1 MTLKKDHLSKK
12 NCPPFNQKH
21 CYPLSKIK
29 LFPLQRCYVM
39 AKYDVALKVSVS
51 PEDYPKT
58 LAHIY
63 DRKAIVLLVVDLLD
77 FPGSVW
83 PGIID
88 LLGVNKHI
96 VIVGNKA
103 DLLPQVRQF
112 YIPKIKNTNPCKPNA
127 PGNFI
132 GICSLPSTGRP
143 M

>member
-1 MTLKKDHLSKK
+1 
-12 NCPPFNQKH
+12 
-21 CYPLSKIK
+21 
-29 LFPLQRCYVM
+29 M

-96 VIVGNKA
+96 VIIGNKA
-103 DLLPQVRQF
+103 DLLPQVSRILCSQN
-112 YIPKIKNTNPCKPNA
+112 KNTIPPFKPNA
-127 PGNFI
+127 P
-132 GICSLPSTGRP
+132 
-143 M
+143 

>member
-1 MTLKKDHLSKK
+1 
-12 NCPPFNQKH
+12 
-21 CYPLSKIK
+21 
-29 LFPLQRCYVM
+29 M

-96 VIVGNKA
+96 VIIGNKA
-103 DLLPQVRQF
+103 DLLPQVSRIL
-112 YIPKIKNTNPCKPNA
+112 YSSKTKIPTEHVSIKYVRVKSTVFDP
-127 PGNFI
+127 
-132 GICSLPSTGRP
+132 SLPPGKVWYYFG
-143 M
+143 

>member
-1 MTLKKDHLSKK
+1 
-12 NCPPFNQKH
+12 
-21 CYPLSKIK
+21 
-29 LFPLQRCYVM
+29 M

-88 LLGVNKHI
+88 LLGVDKHI
-96 VIVGNKA
+96 VIIGNKA
-103 DLLPQVRQF
+103 DLLPQVRRI
-112 YIPKIKNTNPCKPNA
+112 IPPKQEYL
-127 PGNFI
+127 
-132 GICSLPSTGRP
+132 SLPVNPPTLVAIRIIWCRHLPRTWLLG
-143 M
+143 

>member
-1 MTLKKDHLSKK
+1 
-12 NCPPFNQKH
+12 
-21 CYPLSKIK
+21 
-29 LFPLQRCYVM
+29 M

-96 VIVGNKA
+96 VIIGNKA
-103 DLLPQVRQF
+103 DLLPQVSRILHSQNQE
-112 YIPKIKNTNPCKPNA
+112 YQPLQAK
-127 PGNFI
+127 
-132 GICSLPSTGRP
+132 CSWEFCCIWRPSTGLP
-143 M
+143 K

>member
-1 MTLKKDHLSKK
+1 
-12 NCPPFNQKH
+12 
-21 CYPLSKIK
+21 
-29 LFPLQRCYVM
+29 M

-88 LLGVNKHI
+88 LLGVKKHI
-96 VIVGNKA
+96 VIIGNKA
-103 DLLPQVRQF
+103 DLLPQVSRILHSQNQE
-112 YIPKIKNTNPCKPNA
+112 YHTTLQAK
-127 PGNFI
+127 
-132 GICSLPSTGRP
+132 CSLELFWQSAPVNRPSLVAPRS
-143 M
+143 